1 MCLACLLVASAAAA
15 ARVQVTVLSDYEGG
29 VRAHERGNLI
39 LAIALFEQGTRNG
52 DPKSAFAL
60 GTYYHFGEGV
70 AQDHAKARALLEQ
83 SARKG
88 YAPADAFLG
97 IVYRQG
103 QGVDPDKKR
112 AATHFTAAA
121 YACQEDA
128 QQQLADMLY
137 SGDGISANKA
147 DALAWFHIASR
158 KNVSARNSI
167 KRLENEMDLATKQ
180 LALLRKAE
188 IKRALKCFKSQAD
201 VSMDRFARTPL
212 PVMPDHTAMVSGH
225 SGLRVSHEDETWQ

>member
-112 AATHFTAAA
+112 AVTHFTAAA
-121 YACQEDA
+121 YACDEHA

-137 SGDGISANKA
+137 SGDGISVDKA
-147 DALAWFHIASR
+147 GALAWVHIAAR

-167 KRLENEMDLATKQ
+167 KRLENEMDLAIRQ

-188 IKRALKCFKSQAD
+188 IKRALKCFKSKVD
-201 VSMDRFARTPL
+201 VSMDRFARSP
-212 PVMPDHTAMVSGH
+212 MPAIPDYVAIASVNAGF
-225 SGLRVSHEDETWQ
+225 RVSREDAT